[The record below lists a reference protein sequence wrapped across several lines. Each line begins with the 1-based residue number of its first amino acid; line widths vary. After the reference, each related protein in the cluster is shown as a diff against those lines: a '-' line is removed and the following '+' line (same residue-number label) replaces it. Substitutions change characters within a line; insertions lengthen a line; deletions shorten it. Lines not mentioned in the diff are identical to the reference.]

1 MTEDFIDGGASPS
14 PGAPALSFDGG
25 YFLCAEPVP
34 PRARAR
40 SSSGK
45 KYVYRGTY
53 VRALDAGELRVPACA
68 IFFAREGRDVDYARE
83 RAGLVL
89 GSALGVG
96 PRTLEVDASRRL
108 PDAGPD
114 ERALPM
120 LVEEDVGVSLE
131 DALRGAPVP
140 RFSDG
145 AELAGEPLPDPS
157 TPEGPRVA
165 HKILFD
171 VLCQV
176 EALHRQGLY
185 HRDLRS
191 ANVALRSWGPG
202 AEGVRATL
210 LDLEFLTGERRGLVR
225 CAPYYDRL
233 FAEGGLACLG
243 RAPTLL
249 EQDLGYLAVLAAEVL
264 CGRAASE
271 LADDE
276 VRDVLRSPRCPLRV
290 GPAGAFSRRLLL
302 RDVWRE
308 ARLAGLPTVGEA
320 YGHVSARAVAV
331 AQGETRH
338 AGYVDTLDRIRL
350 ERSVEMILE
359 QQTIERLAR
368 AVFENYREHRRR
380 DGLDVEYETFD
391 EQPEDFRESCLE
403 QARSYCDKVRL
414 LGCELV
420 LAQECDEASR
430 VRSLSEDEVEFLA
443 RVEHDRW
450 VEERTRAGWTYG
462 AEKDVERRVSPYL
475 VGWEELSDEVR
486 EYDRAP
492 MREMIALVE
501 SAGLAVTR

>member
-1 MTEDFIDGGASPS
+1 MTEDFIDGGAEP
-14 PGAPALSFDGG
+14 PAGACAISFDGG

-34 PRARAR
+34 SRARAC

-53 VRALDAGELRVPACA
+53 VRALDGGELRVPACA

-83 RAGLVL
+83 RTGLIL

-108 PDAGPD
+108 PDAEPG

-140 RFSDG
+140 RFSGGED
-145 AELAGEPLPDPS
+145 LPGEPLPDPS
-157 TPEGPRVA
+157 SPEGARVA

-202 AEGVRATL
+202 PEGVRATL

-225 CAPYYDRL
+225 CAGYYDRL
-233 FAEGGLACLG
+233 FSEGGLARLG

-249 EQDLGYLAVLAAEVL
+249 EQDLGYLAMVAAEVL
-264 CGRAASE
+264 RGRT
-271 LADDE
+271 ADALGDE
-276 VRDVLRSPRCPLRV
+276 EVLDVLRSRNSPLRV
-290 GPAGAFSRRLLL
+290 GPGGAFSRRVLL

-308 ARLAGLPTVGEA
+308 ARLAGLPTVEEA
-320 YGHVSARAVAV
+320 YGHVSARAVAI
-331 AQGETRH
+331 ARDEARH
-338 AGYVDTLDRIRL
+338 AGYVDTLDQIRL

-359 QQTIERLAR
+359 QRTTERLAR

-380 DGLDVEYETFD
+380 DGLPVEYETYD
-391 EQPEDFRESCLE
+391 DQPEDFRASCLE

-414 LGCELV
+414 LGYELA
-420 LAQECDEASR
+420 LAGECDEASR
-430 VRSLSEDEVEFLA
+430 VRSLSDDEVEFLA

-450 VEERTRAGWTYG
+450 VDERTRAGWVYG
-462 AEKDVERRVSPYL
+462 PKKDVERKVSPYL

-492 MREMIALVE
+492 MREMIELVE
-501 SAGLAVTR
+501 SAGLAVCR